1 MLIDS
6 DSKLSFEKSRQGR
19 RGVQLPKTRFFGKK
33 ASDLLPESLQRKN
46 PAALPELSEPE
57 VVRHFVNLSKKNFS
71 IDTHFYP
78 LGSCS
83 MKYNP
88 KVNEWA
94 AALPDFASAHPLQSE
109 DTVQGWLKIFY
120 ELEQDLKAITGMDR
134 FTLQPAAGAQGELC
148 GMMMVRAY
156 HASRKEQHRR
166 KVLVPDSSHGTNPAT
181 AALLGYEV
189 VEIKSNARGRV
200 DLESLRK
207 ALGPDTACLML
218 TNPNT
223 LGLFE
228 DEITQITE
236 LVHKAGALLYYDGAN
251 FNALLGIARPGD
263 MGFDIVH
270 LNLHKTFSTPHGGGG
285 PGSGPVGVKE
295 KLIPF
300 LPSPLIEKKGNRY
313 SFQADGSQSIGRLKA
328 FHGQAGM
335 ILRAYVYIHTL
346 GRAGLKQVSEDA
358 ILNANYLRS
367 RLKSIFPVAVD
378 EACMHEFV
386 LSARNAEAKGLHA
399 LDIGKR
405 LLDYGF
411 HAPTVH
417 FPLVV
422 PEALMIE
429 PTETES
435 KETLDR
441 FIDAM
446 IQIGKE
452 VDSDPEV
459 VKNAPHTLPI
469 RRPDEVLAARNPV
482 LTYQDWLRESQ
493 HGNSSGASHASGSET
508 RGSFK
513 TVPAA

>member
-6 DSKLSFEKSRQGR
+6 ESKLSFERSRPGR
-19 RGVQLPKTRFFGKK
+19 RGTQLPQDRLLKK
-33 ASDLLPESLQRKN
+33 ETGHLLPSSLKRKA
-46 PAALPELSEPE
+46 PPVFPELTEPE

-94 AALPDFASAHPLQSE
+94 AALPQFAGVHPLQPE
-109 DTVQGWLKIFY
+109 ATTQGWLRIFY

-148 GMMMVRAY
+148 GMMMIRAY
-156 HASRKEQHRR
+156 HASRGEPHRR

-189 VEIKSNARGRV
+189 VEIKSNPRGRV
-200 DLESLRK
+200 DLDTLRK
-207 ALGPDTACLML
+207 SVGPDTACLML

-228 DEITQITE
+228 DDIAQITD

-251 FNALLGIARPGD
+251 FNALLGIVRPGD

-285 PGSGPVGVKE
+285 PGAGPVGVKE
-295 KLIPF
+295 KLVPF
-300 LPSPLIEKKGNRY
+300 LPVPLVEKRGEQYFLNEDRP
-313 SFQADGSQSIGRLKA
+313 QMIGRLKA

-335 ILRAYVYIHTL
+335 ILRAYVYIRTL
-346 GRAGLKQVSEDA
+346 GRTGLRQVSEDA
-358 ILNANYLRS
+358 ILNANYLKE

-378 EACMHEFV
+378 EPCMHEFV
-386 LSARNAEAKGLHA
+386 LSASEAEAKGIHA

-405 LLDYGF
+405 LLDFGF

-441 FIDAM
+441 FTDAFT
-446 IQIGKE
+446 QIRLE
-452 VDSDPEV
+452 FDTNPEII
-459 VKNAPHTLPI
+459 KNAPHCLPI
-469 RRPDEVLAARNPV
+469 RRPDEVLAARNPI
-482 LTYQDWLRESQ
+482 LTYRDWLRESEQ
-493 HGNSSGASHASGSET
+493 GNQKRLESVAVH
-508 RGSFK
+508 
-513 TVPAA
+513 